1 MLPHAEIILKSE
13 YKEMEIT
20 GTIAEVLNPKTGT
33 GKNGTWKKQEV
44 ILETDGQYPKKIC
57 FSFWGDKADNELLRN
72 GSAVRISFDLE
83 SREFNGKWYTDAK
96 GWKVEP
102 VAGGSPPQA
111 AAQEE
116 HAPPQ
121 QDTYYGETSD
131 DLPF

>member
-1 MLPHAEIILKSE
+1 
-13 YKEMEIT
+13 MEIT